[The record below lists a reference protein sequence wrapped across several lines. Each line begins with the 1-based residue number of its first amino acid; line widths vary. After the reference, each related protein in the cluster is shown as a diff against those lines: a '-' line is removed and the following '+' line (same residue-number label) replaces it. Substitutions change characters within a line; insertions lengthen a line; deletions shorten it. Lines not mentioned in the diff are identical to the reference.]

1 MHRSGHLGIT
11 LILAA
16 PIILFLGLPLGVIVA
31 GTMVIFTRIP
41 DKDQKLDFLPGI
53 NHRGVTH
60 TLLFAVLCGA
70 IMLYGTSYA
79 TDLFWADLVGVLSA
93 DLVPPRG
100 QFSML
105 VGIGATLGIVSHSLG
120 DVITV
125 GSKRYGVVVT
135 PYWPISNR
143 IVRFGWCYANNKKWN
158 LGFLILGLLLSGVAL
173 LFRIQPLMT
182 RISAG
187 MAF

>member
-16 PIILFLGLPLGVIVA
+16 PIIASFKLSLGAIVA
-31 GTMVIFTRIP
+31 GMMFIFTGIP

-53 NHRGVTH
+53 NHRGITH
-60 TLLFAVLCGA
+60 TLLFGILCGA
-70 IMLYGTSYA
+70 IMAYGTAYA
-79 TDLFWADLVGVLSA
+79 ADLIWGDLMKVLPTG
-93 DLVPPRG
+93 LVPPRE
-100 QFSML
+100 QSAVL
-105 VGIGATLGIVSHSLG
+105 VGIGATLGIISHIFG

-125 GSKRYGVVVT
+125 GNKRYGVVIT

-158 LGFLILGLLLSGVAL
+158 LGFLILGILLSGGAL
-173 LFRIQPLMT
+173 LIRIQPLVA
-182 RISAG
+182 RFSAG
-187 MAF
+187 AAL

>member
-16 PIILFLGLPLGVIVA
+16 PIILSLGLPLGVIVA
-31 GTMVIFTRIP
+31 GTMVVFTKFP

-53 NHRGVTH
+53 NHRGITH
-60 TLLFAVLCGA
+60 TLLFGILCGT
-70 IMLYGTSYA
+70 IMIYGTAYA
-79 TDLFWADLVGVLSA
+79 TDLFWADLMGILSA
-93 DLVPPRG
+93 DLVPPRE
-100 QFSML
+100 QFSVL
-105 VGIGATLGIVSHSLG
+105 VGIGATLGIVSHILG

-135 PYWPISNR
+135 PYWPISKR

-158 LGFLILGLLLSGVAL
+158 LGFLTLGILLSGGAL
-173 LFRIQPLMT
+173 LIRIQPLV
-182 RISAG
+182 A
-187 MAF
+187 